1 MPTLREQSTLLWLL
15 YELFESIVNEHNFT
29 DVVELA
35 FVLLEP
41 RIRRRAIKSDA
52 ENNPNE
58 QPTTLSWLDRNFL
71 RAESDWTNAV
81 EQAFA
86 LLEPKLIDTK
96 EDEER
101 RNQLLNDD
109 REVLRAFLGVH
120 FQAQA
125 ERNRKGKSSMDEFNE
140 HFKQFIEGLEE
151 LNIVADFDV
160 NTYIFEQIPNASNG
174 GVGTSNGG
182 VGTSEPTLGT
192 QSASFDK
199 HLAAEW
205 RELTS
210 QLHFA
215 AQSELEHP
223 KKRSRKCYLI
233 RRLNIRLSLEMFSV
247 LCFIT
252 EGTKISFF
260 LKRIYIC
267 FFHLKIV
274 VLNHL

>member
-15 YELFESIVNEHNFT
+15 YELFESIVNEHNFP

-140 HFKQFIEGLEE
+140 HFKQFIESLEE
-151 LNIVADFDV
+151 LNIVADFDT
-160 NTYIFEQIPNASNG
+160 NTNIFEQIPNA
-174 GVGTSNGG
+174 SNGG

-199 HLAAEW
+199 HLAAAW
-205 RELTS
+205 REVTS

-215 AQSELEHP
+215 AQIELEHP

-233 RRLNIRLSLEMFSV
+233 RRLNISV

-252 EGTKISFF
+252 EGTKISVF
-260 LKRIYIC
+260 
-267 FFHLKIV
+267 
-274 VLNHL
+274 